1 MVYEGPHIALR
12 IARGLA
18 ARLKREDFANIAE
31 AVGSE

>member
-1 MVYEGPHIALR
+1 MAYEGPHIGAR

-18 ARLKREDFANIAE
+18 ERVASAGFANIAE

>member
-1 MVYEGPHIALR
+1 MVYDGPAIARR

-18 ARLKREDFANIAE
+18 ERLKRDGFANIAE